1 MSFSFM
7 ETKAGTA
14 GVFYAQGAVTYDGL
28 SALQIEG
35 WAFHLELVILQIHF
49 PVMLLL
55 LWLSTTF
62 IFPSK
67 QRAPIIK

>member
-1 MSFSFM
+1 M

-35 WAFHLELVILQIHF
+35 
-49 PVMLLL
+49 
-55 LWLSTTF
+55 
-62 IFPSK
+62 
-67 QRAPIIK
+67 

>member
-14 GVFYAQGAVTYDGL
+14 GVFFARGAVTYDGL

-35 WAFHLELVILQIHF
+35 WAFHLELAILQIHF

-55 LWLSTTF
+55 LWLSATF

-67 QRAPIIK
+67 QHAPIIK